1 MLCNYLWKGVNV
13 VPDKKPIA
21 IRIGKRIKALRKQQ
35 GLTQDELAGMIDAE
49 WTGTTL
55 SHYEAGDREMRLST
69 FLAIAD
75 ALDVSLDALT
85 GRVRQDGAP
94 EGYGELSE
102 DNRAIIGEMV
112 QVLLR
117 RQSIKSA

>member
-1 MLCNYLWKGVNV
+1 MCGKEVNV

-21 IRIGKRIKALRKQQ
+21 IRIGKRIKALRKRQ

-55 SHYEAGDREMRLST
+55 SHYEVGDREIRLST

-75 ALDVSLDALT
+75 ALDASLDALT
-85 GRVRQDGAP
+85 DRVRQDGAS

-102 DNRAIIGEMV
+102 DNRAIIGDMV

>member
-1 MLCNYLWKGVNV
+1 M
-13 VPDKKPIA
+13 PDKKPIA
-21 IRIGKRIKALRKQQ
+21 IRVGKRIKTLRKQQ

-69 FLAIAD
+69 FLTIAE
-75 ALDVSLDALT
+75 ALDVSLDALA
-85 GRVRQDGAP
+85 GRARQCGAP

-102 DNRAIIGEMV
+102 DNRAVIGDMV

-117 RQSIKSA
+117 RQNVKSA

>member
-1 MLCNYLWKGVNV
+1 MDV
-13 VPDKKPIA
+13 VPDKKPVA
-21 IRIGKRIKALRKQQ
+21 IRIGKRIKALRKRQ

-55 SHYEAGDREMRLST
+55 SHYETGDREMRLST

-75 ALDVSLDALT
+75 ALDASLDALT

-94 EGYGELSE
+94 EGYGLSE
-102 DNRAIIGEMV
+102 DNRAVIGDMV

>member
-1 MLCNYLWKGVNV
+1 MDV
-13 VPDKKPIA
+13 VPDKKPVA
-21 IRIGKRIKALRKQQ
+21 IRIGKRIKALRKRQ

-55 SHYEAGDREMRLST
+55 SHYETGDREMRLST

-75 ALDVSLDALT
+75 ALDVSLDALA
-85 GRVRQDGAP
+85 GRVRQNGVP

-102 DNRAIIGEMV
+102 DNRAVIGDMV